1 MSLTVGFF
9 FQILIPLATANHFS
23 LVVVLHTRKKYLID
37 SVPGLHKDEALM
49 VLGRLE
55 AHLLAEHSFDISEY
69 EVNSPEVLPQD
80 NSRDCGF
87 HVLLYIKGFE
97 LMDIH
102 GITTVKIEPCAFQF
116 FSIQILEQ

>member
-1 MSLTVGFF
+1 LVHEFDSGF

-23 LVVVLHTRKKYLID
+23 LVAVLHTRKKYLID

-55 AHLLAEHSFDISEY
+55 AHLLAEHS
-69 EVNSPEVLPQD
+69 PEVLPQD

-87 HVLLYIKGFE
+87 HMRLYIKGFE
-97 LMDIH
+97 PMDIQ

-116 FSIQILEQ
+116 FFLFKF